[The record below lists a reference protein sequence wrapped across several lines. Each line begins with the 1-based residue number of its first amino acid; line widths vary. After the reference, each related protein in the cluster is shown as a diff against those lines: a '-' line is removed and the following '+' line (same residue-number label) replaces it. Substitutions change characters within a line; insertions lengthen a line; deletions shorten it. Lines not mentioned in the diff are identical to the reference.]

1 MYRGHNPVRR
11 DIYDFLGDVS
21 WVAVTSGKPAN
32 TPRTVVDLGAHQGG
46 GYKKLRDAYP
56 DALIHLVE
64 PVPDCVEMIREVV
77 GDDPGTFIHACAVG
91 KTDTVMSI
99 NTFSSDGR
107 QSSNFY
113 SDRDKK
119 YGNPV
124 LVPVHVKKYH
134 FLPAKIDLA
143 KINIEA
149 GEYDLLDT
157 DFFDRIETFV
167 MEAHNNLIP
176 GKSWR
181 DIVRALEQKFD
192 LVTAGDLNYK
202 YCFVLGV
209 KI

>member
-1 MYRGHNPVRR
+1 MYKGHNPVMR
-11 DIYDFLGDVS
+11 DIYDLLKDV
-21 WVAVTSGKPAN
+21 AN
-32 TPRTVVDLGAHQGG
+32 NPETVVDLGAHQGG
-46 GYKKLRDAYP
+46 GYKTLRASYP
-56 DALIHLVE
+56 DAVIHLVE

-77 GDDPGTFIHACAVG
+77 GDDPRAFVHSCAVG
-91 KTDTVMSI
+91 KIDAVMSI
-99 NTFSSDGR
+99 NTFASDGR

-113 SDRDKK
+113 SDREKR
-119 YGNPV
+119 YGKP
-124 LVPVHVKKYH
+124 VPVPVRVRKYD
-134 FLPAKIDLA
+134 FLPTRIDLA

-149 GEYDLLDT
+149 GEFDLLDT

-181 DIVRALEQKFD
+181 DIVRALDQKFD